1 MLLIYLKNSAQG
13 QIFNFHTSR
22 YTSIAVSIVLIL
34 IFKNIGLFT
43 FTIPPIFSVNI
54 AGGSIILTKVTHGFV
69 SASSDKKICEVSFT
83 FQSNSKLCQ
92 KICRSLGG
100 FGEEVKNRLNTIFS
114 ILLWRRFLKLQ
125 NIGGAT

>member
-34 IFKNIGLFT
+34 IAIFKNIGLFT
-43 FTIPPIFSVNI
+43 FTIPPIFSVYI
-54 AGGSIILTKVTHGFV
+54 
-69 SASSDKKICEVSFT
+69 ASSDKKICEVSFT